1 MAGGKGV
8 KLKRVLKLL
17 LLSAD
22 EIAVA
27 VFVFV
32 LLSEFGIKIPLKL
45 SLPLLLFLLLKD
57 LLVAPYVLRG
67 GGLEKR
73 PLTGPEALIGLEAV
87 VIEDLSP
94 EGIVKVENELWRGV
108 CLNGEAKRGGE
119 KVRIVGFRGNLLLLE
134 RPES

>member
-8 KLKRVLKLL
+8 TLKGVLKLL

-27 VFVFV
+27 VFIFV
-32 LLSEFGIKIPLKL
+32 VLPGFGVDVPLKV
-45 SLPLLLFLLLKD
+45 SVPLLVLLLLKD
-57 LLVAPYVLRG
+57 ILIAPYVLG

-73 PLTGPEALIGLEAV
+73 PLTGPEALIGMEAV
-87 VIEDLSP
+87 VVEDLSP
-94 EGIVKVENELWRGV
+94 EGIVKVGNELWRGV
-108 CLNGEAKRGGE
+108 CLNGRAKRGE

>member
-1 MAGGKGV
+1 MTLKG
-8 KLKRVLKLL
+8 VLKLL

-27 VFVFV
+27 VFIFAV
-32 LLSEFGIKIPLKL
+32 LPGFGVDVPLRISVPFL
-45 SLPLLLFLLLKD
+45 VLLLLKD
-57 LLVAPYVLRG
+57 ILIAPYVLG

-73 PLTGPEALIGLEAV
+73 PLTGPEALIGMEAV
-87 VIEDLSP
+87 VVEDLSP
-94 EGIVKVENELWRGV
+94 EGIVKVKNELWRGI
-108 CLNGEAKRGGE
+108 CLNGRVKRGE

>member
-1 MAGGKGV
+1 MTLKG
-8 KLKRVLKLL
+8 VLKLL

-27 VFVFV
+27 VFIFV
-32 LLSEFGIKIPLKL
+32 VLPGFGVDVPLKV
-45 SLPLLLFLLLKD
+45 SVPLLVLLLLKD
-57 LLVAPYVLRG
+57 ILIAPYVLG

-73 PLTGPEALIGLEAV
+73 PLTGPEALIGMEAV
-87 VIEDLSP
+87 VVEDLSP
-94 EGIVKVENELWRGV
+94 EGIVKVGNELWRGV
-108 CLNGEAKRGGE
+108 CLNGRAKRGE

>member
-8 KLKRVLKLL
+8 TLKGVLKLL

-27 VFVFV
+27 VFIFAV
-32 LLSEFGIKIPLKL
+32 LPGFGVDVPLRISVPFL
-45 SLPLLLFLLLKD
+45 VLLLLKD
-57 LLVAPYVLRG
+57 ILIAPYVLG

-73 PLTGPEALIGLEAV
+73 PLTGPEALIGMEAV
-87 VIEDLSP
+87 VVEDLSP
-94 EGIVKVENELWRGV
+94 EGIVKVKNELWRGI
-108 CLNGEAKRGGE
+108 CLNGRVKRGE

>member
-1 MAGGKGV
+1 M

-67 GGLEKR
+67 GLEKR

-108 CLNGEAKRGGE
+108 CLNGEAKRGE